1 MAGALL
7 MRMTVWAAIL
17 LVLASGCG
25 GSDGG
30 DSNTSVPPADAETD
44 SFALTPGAVA
54 PEGIIPP
61 QPLVLPLEAP
71 VVEPAPPAELPEDDL
86 LQRTDGT
93 LLVPPR
99 REPRQSGGGGST
111 LAGGREVFVDVT
123 APVAAGEWYLFG
135 FEYVAGGADDY
146 QQGEFAPGA
155 RLLPPGL

>member
-1 MAGALL
+1 ML
-7 MRMTVWAAIL
+7 MRITVLSAVL
-17 LVLASGCG
+17 LALVSGCG

-30 DSNTSVPPADAETD
+30 DRNTGVPPVDGDTD
-44 SFALTPGAVA
+44 SFVLTPGGVA

-71 VVEPAPPAELPEDDL
+71 VVDPSPPAELPEDDL

-111 LAGGREVFVDVT
+111 FTGGREVYMDVT

-135 FEYVAGGADDY
+135 FEYIAGTADGY

>member
-1 MAGALL
+1 ML
-7 MRMTVWAAIL
+7 MRMTVLAAVL
-17 LVLASGCG
+17 LALVSGCG
-25 GSDGG
+25 GGDG
-30 DSNTSVPPADAETD
+30 DNRNTGVPPADGETD
-44 SFALTPGAVA
+44 SFVLTPGAVA
-54 PEGIIPP
+54 QEGIIPP

-71 VVEPAPPAELPEDDL
+71 VVEPAAPAELSEDDL

-111 LAGGREVFVDVT
+111 FTGGREVFVDVT

-135 FEYVAGGADDY
+135 FEYVAGSADDY
-146 QQGEFAPGA
+146 RQGEFAPGA